1 MSDLGRPD
9 DALPLLRWSLEF
21 DNPENELK
29 ASVSPDVVSEAKIH
43 IREMLQSCKKKLGTW
58 HVSRFYLQQC
68 LGLFQMEKVSAA
80 IEKLENKEAATEFQN
95 IKKGL
100 ADTKQISEQVS
111 F

>member
-1 MSDLGRPD
+1 
-9 DALPLLRWSLEF
+9 
-21 DNPENELK
+21 
-29 ASVSPDVVSEAKIH
+29 
-43 IREMLQSCKKKLGTW
+43 
-58 HVSRFYLQQC
+58 
-68 LGLFQMEKVSAA
+68 MEKVSAA